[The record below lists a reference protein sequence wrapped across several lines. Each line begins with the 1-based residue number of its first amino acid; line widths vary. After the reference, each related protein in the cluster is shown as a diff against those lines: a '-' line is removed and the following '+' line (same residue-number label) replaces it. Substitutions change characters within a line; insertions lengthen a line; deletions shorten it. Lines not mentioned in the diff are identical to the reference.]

1 MDPCRNAFNVS
12 NEDVKFKRIATAA
25 RRHGAI
31 EHRLAAV
38 KVGITEAI
46 GAVQQGRERRKR
58 ERLFGKPAAR
68 TSPRD
73 RFADCKR
80 YLPWFR
86 QSTLLRRRVFL
97 HLTRLGIAGVRGGRQ
112 RRIDCRRL
120 AVSEM
125 PGQEMECPRGRIQKV
140 QHRFHLPSSD

>member
-1 MDPCRNAFNVS
+1 MMAPCRNPFNVS
-12 NEDVKFKRIATAA
+12 NEDIKLKRIATAA
-25 RRHGAI
+25 RGYRTI

-38 KVGITEAI
+38 KIGITDAI
-46 GAVQQGRERRKR
+46 GALQQSRERRER

-68 TSPRD
+68 PPPRN

-80 YLPWFR
+80 YLPWSR
-86 QSTLLRRRVFL
+86 QGTLLRRRVFL
-97 HLTRLGIAGVRGGRQ
+97 HLTRLGIRGIRSGRR

-125 PGQEMECPRGRIQKV
+125 PGREMECPRGWIQKV
-140 QHRFHLPSSD
+140 QHCFY